1 MRPGSSFVPRR
12 TTRLIPGEDRDD
24 IDVLVIARA
33 LTPDKKDILGIQAR
47 FGGKAYDVTWLSATA
62 AARAASTGLDIGGRH
77 FDLRL
82 LGRRALDV
90 SVFVACE
97 YPDEYLI
104 ELLKQYGTFDE
115 SKIRH
120 LHLKEPGFQ
129 HIENGIRVIQFTE
142 LHRDLPST
150 LVYRNTPMGFRY
162 TGQPKVCFK
171 CASPDHM
178 VRDCPQKLNPIPEPT
193 PETENTGE
201 QTADSDTESES
212 STTSDMETGQTSI
225 QDTPVKQLR
234 PKRPRLETPINSD
247 NEQSTTPPTPASQQ
261 NTAPAQ
267 LPENTDT
274 QPTETLTPP
283 TSATPS
289 TSLPSTP
296 ATSETASQDATVEQ
310 TQELFAATP
319 TPSPPTPQQQMDKL
333 SSPRSGP
340 RMKKFMEAISTQGP
354 ARQALMRLLKP
365 AGHYYKARGFY
376 LQHKYGDCTD
386 TQRHTKNAKETV
398 EWRKQKGVIRQDAF
412 AALLHLYG
420 ELSENF
426 DLPLA

>member
-104 ELLKQYGTFDE
+104 ELLKQYGTFNE

-142 LHRDLPST
+142 LHHDLPNT
-150 LVYRNTPMGFRY
+150 LVYHNTPMGFRY
-162 TGQPKVCFK
+162 TSQPKVCFK

-178 VRDCPQKLNPIPEPT
+178 VHDCPQKLNPIPEPT
-193 PETENTGE
+193 PKPENTEE
-201 QTADSDTESES
+201 QTANSDKESEP
-212 STTSDMETGQTSI
+212 STTSDTETGQTSI
-225 QDTPVKQLR
+225 QGTPIKQLR
-234 PKRPRLETPINSD
+234 PKCPRLKTPINSD
-247 NEQSTTPPTPASQQ
+247 NEQSTTPSTPASQQ

-267 LPENTDT
+267 LPENTH
-274 QPTETLTPP
+274 
-283 TSATPS
+283 S
-289 TSLPSTP
+289 T
-296 ATSETASQDATVEQ
+296 
-310 TQELFAATP
+310 
-319 TPSPPTPQQQMDKL
+319 
-333 SSPRSGP
+333 
-340 RMKKFMEAISTQGP
+340 
-354 ARQALMRLLKP
+354 
-365 AGHYYKARGFY
+365 
-376 LQHKYGDCTD
+376 
-386 TQRHTKNAKETV
+386 N
-398 EWRKQKGVIRQDAF
+398 
-412 AALLHLYG
+412 
-420 ELSENF
+420 
-426 DLPLA
+426 